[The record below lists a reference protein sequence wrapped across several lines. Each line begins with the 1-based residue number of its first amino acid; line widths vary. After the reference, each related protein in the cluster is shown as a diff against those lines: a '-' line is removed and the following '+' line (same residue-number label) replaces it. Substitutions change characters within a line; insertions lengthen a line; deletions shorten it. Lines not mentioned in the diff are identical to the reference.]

1 MNHYDDSR
9 YPLFSRL
16 GCCTMPQMIH
26 LINMKYR
33 GVRYNALNFLKT
45 LS

>member
-9 YPLFSRL
+9 YPLFPRL
-16 GCCTMPQMIH
+16 GFCTITQMIH
-26 LINMKYR
+26 LISMKYR

>member
-1 MNHYDDSR
+1 MMTHGIL
-9 YPLFSRL
+9 LFSRL
-16 GCCTMPQMIH
+16 GFCTTPQMIH

>member
-1 MNHYDDSR
+1 MNHYDDSG

-16 GCCTMPQMIH
+16 GFCTMPQMIH
-26 LINMKYR
+26 LINMKYC

-45 LS
+45 GS